1 MSAPGDGRSAASSG
15 TVAIVTDST
24 ASLPAE
30 VARARGIRVVPL
42 QVVIGAVSYDEAL
55 TPGADEDG
63 SDGATPELVAKS
75 LREWTPVSTSRPT
88 PAAMLE
94 AYRAAA
100 AEGATS
106 IVSVH
111 LSAEIS
117 GTYES
122 AQLAAR
128 ESPVPVVPVDSRQV
142 GMATGFAVLAAA
154 DAAGGG
160 ADAAEAAQA
169 ARNRAASTTSL
180 FYVDTLEYLR
190 RGGRVGAAAAL
201 LGSALSVKPILRI
214 DNGKVGPFERVRT
227 SGKALARLE
236 ELAVEAAGS
245 AQVDVA
251 VAHLAS
257 PERAEQLADRLRER
271 LADGLADR
279 DIWLGEVGAVLGAH
293 VGPGM
298 VAVAVAV
305 RD

>member
-1 MSAPGDGRSAASSG
+1 MS
-15 TVAIVTDST
+15 VAIVTDST

-100 AEGATS
+100 ADAGATS

-128 ESPVPVVPVDSRQV
+128 DSPVPVVPVDSRQV
-142 GMATGFAVLAAA
+142 GMATGFAVLAPLTRRTVAPTPPRPRTPPGA
-154 DAAGGG
+154 RRLDDVAVLRRHAGVPAPRRPDG
-160 ADAAEAAQA
+160 
-169 ARNRAASTTSL
+169 
-180 FYVDTLEYLR
+180 R
-190 RGGRVGAAAAL
+190 RGGPARLGAVGEADPADRRRQGRARSSGCVRRARRWPGWRSSRSRPPGPRRSTSRWRTWRARSGPSSSPAGCATGWPT
-201 LGSALSVKPILRI
+201 GSPIATSGSVRSAPCS
-214 DNGKVGPFERVRT
+214 GPTWARAWWRWRSRVR
-227 SGKALARLE
+227 
-236 ELAVEAAGS
+236 
-245 AQVDVA
+245 D
-251 VAHLAS
+251 
-257 PERAEQLADRLRER
+257 
-271 LADGLADR
+271 
-279 DIWLGEVGAVLGAH
+279 
-293 VGPGM
+293 
-298 VAVAVAV
+298 
-305 RD
+305 

>member
-1 MSAPGDGRSAASSG
+1 MS
-15 TVAIVTDST
+15 VAIVTDST

-30 VARARGIRVVPL
+30 VARARGIQVVPL
-42 QVVIGAVSYDEAL
+42 QVVIGAMSYDEAL

-88 PAAMLE
+88 PAAMLD

-100 AEGATS
+100 AGGATA

-128 ESPVPVVPVDSRQV
+128 HSPVPVLPVDSRQV

-154 DAAGGG
+154 DAADGG
-160 ADAAEAAQA
+160 ADAAEAAHA
-169 ARNRAASTTSL
+169 ARTRAASTTSL

-214 DNGKVGPFERVRT
+214 DDGKVGPFERVRT

-257 PERAEQLADRLRER
+257 PERAEQLADRLRQR

-279 DIWLGEVGAVLGAH
+279 DVWLGEVGAVLGAH